1 MYEVIFD
8 IFGGFSTNGMR
19 SCKDYNG
26 WVLVLHYI
34 MQITKGG
41 AL

>member
-1 MYEVIFD
+1 MWEDIFD
-8 IFGGFSTNGMR
+8 IFGGFSTNGMS

-26 WVLVLHYI
+26 WVRVLHYI
-34 MQITKGG
+34 MQITEGG